1 MGCKGVFIT
10 RTCFRYGKP
19 EDNFSCNGLYMK
31 HYITGGI
38 QTDWIGD
45 KLRVRKD
52 ICMKFFEKALKSI
65 GDHLADLLKRP
76 ECKGADTI
84 LMVGGFSESP
94 LLQEFIKNK

>member
-1 MGCKGVFIT
+1 MGRKTKI
-10 RTCFRYGKP
+10 KKKII
-19 EDNFSCNGLYMK
+19 S
-31 HYITGGI
+31 GGT

-65 GDHLADLLKRP
+65 GDHLQDLLKRP